1 MISLDIFVFLVYDF
15 LMKNTPSKLEEL
27 QTKYEK
33 SEAERL
39 KLASENTELATVNSE
54 LADKNLTLET
64 QYRALSNKNEELAA
78 LIAHY
83 EARLRLSCQRQF
95 GQSSEKSQIDP
106 NQMLLIFDEAENE
119 AQPKK
124 TEPTV
129 EEITYT
135 RRKRTK
141 RKEDKFEFLPVEQ
154 VTHSI
159 AEEERVCP
167 ECGEPMHIMG
177 HETRKELFIIPAQV
191 KVLEHI
197 REIYS
202 CRRCE
207 RENTKVPIVKAPML
221 EAVIKGS
228 AASAAAIA
236 HIMVQK
242 YINAVPLYRQEIS
255 FLNDGFFLSRQTM
268 ANWLIRASSDWL
280 EPLYRQMH
288 DQLLQEDILHADETV
303 VQVLKEPGRAS
314 RNESYM
320 WLYCTGRETQTPIVL
335 YEYQETRSS
344 THPKKFLGG
353 YKGYLHADGY
363 AGYKTLQKEIHLCG
377 CWAHARRKF
386 HEALKSM
393 PTEEQANS
401 LSQKG
406 LAYCDQIFALERSY
420 EQLTPQER
428 HTLRTQQN
436 KPIADAFF
444 KWASEAPVL
453 PKSILGKAIHYAME
467 QKPYLET
474 YYNDGRLEI
483 SNNRAERA
491 IKPFVIGRKNW
502 LFSCTPK
509 GAKASAVIYSILE
522 TAKQNGLKPYDY
534 LKYIFETMPSI
545 QQKNYHTLLPWSAS
559 LPDYLRTG
567 HHDKDTAENDKSE

>member
-1 MISLDIFVFLVYDF
+1 M
-15 LMKNTPSKLEEL
+15 
-27 QTKYEK
+27 
-33 SEAERL
+33 
-39 KLASENTELATVNSE
+39 NSE
-54 LADKNLTLET
+54 LANKNLTLET

-207 RENTKVPIVKAPML
+207 RENTKVPIVKAPMP